1 MSKIKYRFNVRLLPE
16 AISFLEQLSDKTR
29 DKVLYNIWKSRALL
43 DPELFKKVSNEIWEF
58 RTLYADQSIR
68 MLSFWDKANK
78 LVALVI
84 VTHGFVKKTV
94 KLPILELNHAMNL
107 RLKYVQNEN
116 QKPRRINR

>member
-1 MSKIKYRFNVRLLPE
+1 MSKIKYRFNDRLLPE

-94 KLPILELNHAMNL
+94 KLPISELNHAMNL

-116 QKPRRINR
+116 